1 MAQLG
6 ALAGGAVP
14 PVETWESIE
23 RIPHPRIRDVATYWE
38 AKRQGRRAPSRRDL
52 DPPFE
57 IRAYIAH
64 LFMLDVVEPGP
75 RFRVRLVGTEVT
87 RAIGG
92 DHTGRFL
99 DAVSPSDHYAE
110 LRQEIE
116 DVVFNFVLRYR
127 VSDIGWQGRR
137 FARYHRLMMPL
148 SNDQESVNIVFG
160 VGYAIERPPKG
171 AAVVAD
177 EAALPGVA
185 AVAARIVPASAG
197 VSAGAAPFPYYI

>member
-6 ALAGGAVP
+6 SPAGEAVP

-23 RIPHPRIRDVATYWE
+23 RIPHPRIREVATYWDM
-38 AKRQGRRAPSRRDL
+38 KRQGRRAPSRRDL

-57 IRAYIAH
+57 IRAHLAR

-75 RFRVRLVGTEVT
+75 RFRIRLVGTEVT
-87 RAIGG
+87 RAVGG

-99 DAVSPSDHYAE
+99 DEVSPSDHYAE

-116 DVVFNFVLRYR
+116 DVVLNFVLRYK
-127 VSDIGWQGRR
+127 VSDMGWQGRR

-148 SNDQESVNIVFG
+148 SNDQERVNIVFG
-160 VGYAIERPPKG
+160 VGYAIERQAKG
-171 AAVVAD
+171 PLAVAD
-177 EAALPGVA
+177 EAIRDTPAL
-185 AVAARIVPASAG
+185 AARIMPPT
-197 VSAGAAPFPYYI
+197 AGA